1 MSFNRYFQ
9 INHIKITLL
18 WVALFLLMGKP
29 ALSQELNCN
38 VQVVTQ
44 QIQGSNKQIFRTL
57 QTSIYEFLNNRS
69 WTSTTFSSTERI
81 ECTIL
86 INLTEQ
92 VSADQFRG
100 SIQVQTRRPVFN
112 STYNTTLLNFK
123 DNNFDIHYVEFQPF
137 DFSETQH
144 ISNLTSILAYYAYI
158 IIGLDFD
165 SFSPEGGTQ
174 YLQKAEAIVTNAQN
188 APERGWKAFDVS
200 GNKNRYWLIQN
211 LLDDKYQPAR
221 QFMYQYHRLGLDR
234 LENNVN
240 EARNQIEESL
250 KLLQNVFREKPDPY
264 LYLLQVIFDA
274 KSDEFVN
281 IFKDAFPDQKN
292 RVYIILKEINP
303 SNTKKYDQL
312 KRP

>member
-1 MSFNRYFQ
+1 M
-9 INHIKITLL
+9 
-18 WVALFLLMGKP
+18 
-29 ALSQELNCN
+29 
-38 VQVVTQ
+38 
-44 QIQGSNKQIFRTL
+44 
-57 QTSIYEFLNNRS
+57 
-69 WTSTTFSSTERI
+69 
-81 ECTIL
+81 
-86 INLTEQ
+86 
-92 VSADQFRG
+92 
-100 SIQVQTRRPVFN
+100 RRPVFN
-112 STYNTTLLNFK
+112 STYNTALLNFK
-123 DNNFDIHYVEFQPF
+123 DNNFDIHYVEFQPL
-137 DFSETQH
+137 DFSETRYL
-144 ISNLTSILAYYAYI
+144 SNLTSILAYYAYI

-234 LENNVN
+234 MENNVN

-250 KLLQNVFREKPDPY
+250 KLLQIVFREKPDPY

-274 KSDEFVN
+274 KSDEFVD

-292 RVYIILKEINP
+292 RVYVILKEINP
-303 SNTKKYDQL
+303 SNIKKYDRL
-312 KRP
+312 KRS

>member
-1 MSFNRYFQ
+1 MSFF
-9 INHIKITLL
+9 LL
-18 WVALFLLMGKP
+18 WGKTGD
-29 ALSQELNCN
+29 SQELNCN

-57 QTSIYEFLNNRS
+57 QTAIYEFLNNRN
-69 WTSTTFSSTERI
+69 WTQTTFSTNERI

-100 SIQVQTRRPVFN
+100 SIQVQSRRPVFN

-123 DNNFDIHYVEFQPF
+123 DNNLDIHYVEFQPL
-137 DFSETQH
+137 DFSETQYL
-144 ISNLTSILAYYAYI
+144 SNLTSILAYYAYI

-165 SFSPEGGTQ
+165 TFSPEGGSI

-211 LLDDKYQPAR
+211 LLDDKYRPAR
-221 QFMYQYHRLGLDR
+221 QFFYQYHRLGLDR

-240 EARNQIEESL
+240 ESRNQIEESL
-250 KLLQNVFREKPDPY
+250 KLLQQVYRAKPDPY

-274 KSDEFVN
+274 KADEFVN
-281 IFKDAFPDQKN
+281 VFKDAFPDQKN

-303 SNTKKYDQL
+303 SNLKKYDRIKQ
-312 KRP
+312 PAG